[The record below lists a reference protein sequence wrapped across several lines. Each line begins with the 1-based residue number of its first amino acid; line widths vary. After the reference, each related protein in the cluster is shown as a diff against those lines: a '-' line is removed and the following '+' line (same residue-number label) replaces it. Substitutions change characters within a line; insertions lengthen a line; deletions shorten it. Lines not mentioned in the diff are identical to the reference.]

1 MRKILLLGIAFL
13 LLSATANAQIR
24 GGLKVGG
31 NLNFPKW
38 EPVPLGELSS
48 GLSFNIGG
56 ALDFGIS
63 KNFGIEVNLLY
74 NNHRSNWDYSEFD
87 PYYGV
92 LLDLDVITTLQSI
105 SIPVLA
111 KVKFPARQMVPFL
124 GIGPEIGLILSH
136 KSRVKAS
143 ADGSV
148 YETTV
153 DLGDETTAINFALTF
168 CGGLDITLPGV
179 ILSPELRFSLGLID
193 LDETDIGTMKN
204 SQLILLF
211 GVKF

>member
-13 LLSATANAQIR
+13 LLSATANGKIR
-24 GGLKVGG
+24 PGLKIGG

-48 GLSFNIGG
+48 GMSFNLGTELD
-56 ALDFGIS
+56 LDFS
-63 KNFGIEVNLLY
+63 KNFGIEVDLLY

-92 LLDLDVITTLQSI
+92 VVDFDVVTTLDSI

-111 KVKFPARQMVPFL
+111 KAKFPSRQMVPFL
-124 GIGPEIGLILSH
+124 GIGPEMGLILSH
-136 KSRVKAS
+136 KSKIKVS
-143 ADGSV
+143 ANGLSA
-148 YETTV
+148 ETTV
-153 DLGDETTAINFALTF
+153 DLGDETAEMNFAITF
-168 CGGLDITLPGV
+168 CGGVDINLRKV

-204 SQLILLF
+204 SQLIFLF